1 MTLQCA
7 GYVLPKRVSGP
18 NPLHRATFFS
28 KRLIED
34 LRWGLSLDS
43 EGLGAGLLLSPA
55 KIRCIV
61 TGQWLRQVNG
71 SRLEKT
77 ERHQSENYDFGTQR
91 RILEAQKH
99 HALNI
104 VKKDLREV
112 ASRLKAEQTQPTTA
126 RTPSF

>member
-1 MTLQCA
+1 MGTEL
-7 GYVLPKRVSGP
+7 
-18 NPLHRATFFS
+18 
-28 KRLIED
+28 
-34 LRWGLSLDS
+34 
-43 EGLGAGLLLSPA
+43 GLGRPGGRTSPLSS
-55 KIRCIV
+55 KNTVYC
-61 TGQWLRQVNG
+61 QVNG